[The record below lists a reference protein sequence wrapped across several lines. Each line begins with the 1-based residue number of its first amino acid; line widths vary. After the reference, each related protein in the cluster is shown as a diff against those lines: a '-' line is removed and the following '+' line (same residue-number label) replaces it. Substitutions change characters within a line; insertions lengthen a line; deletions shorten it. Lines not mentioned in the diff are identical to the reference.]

1 MFMFRCFALDKDKRI
16 SAWGTDT
23 TKEKAKQRCLLALDK
38 MVDKVHTFTF
48 HKVKD

>member
-23 TKEKAKQRCLLALDK
+23 TKEKAKHRCLLALSE
-38 MVDKVHTFTF
+38 MVDEAHTFIF
-48 HKVKD
+48 KKVKD